1 MLPPSLEHLRER
13 LVSRGTETNEQI
25 NNRIM
30 RASSE
35 IEKSGKFDYKIVLDN
50 IDTQVKKFKDIICS
64 EIVRRT

>member
-1 MLPPSLEHLRER
+1 MLPPNLEQLRER

-64 EIVRRT
+64 ETNKRK

>member
-1 MLPPSLEHLRER
+1 MLPPNLEQLRER
-13 LVSRGTETNEQI
+13 LVSRGTETEEQI
-25 NNRIM
+25 NTRIM

-64 EIVRRT
+64 EINKRK